1 MQQLS
6 QVSSFLSYSNVNK
19 IIKEYKSSRKFQA
32 NNKNEELKLIEPTG
46 IVADVIK
53 NYWIT
58 TGIWFL
64 TWYS

>member
-53 NYWIT
+53 NY
-58 TGIWFL
+58 
-64 TWYS
+64 